1 MFGFVFC
8 ILSSSPPSGP
18 RPFSTALPISRIN
31 PFSHLTRL
39 LCYTISAASSDSP
52 PSIPNIH
59 SAAAYSTYSHNT
71 ILLPH
76 ATIPTKPQHYTPSS
90 LSHQAPETEREAN
103 PSLLRQQL
111 TETTSPNHPTH
122 APRKKAGPIPQP
134 TSLIP
139 CIYLCVVSTPRLKSR
154 RVQRRR

>member
-1 MFGFVFC
+1 MVNTHPLGPSRPPFRFGRGLHAPVHLFPD
-8 ILSSSPPSGP
+8 LSRDARLIKYIYNVSVGSCPSTVSYCW
-18 RPFSTALPISRIN
+18 RPHQHHTP
-31 PFSHLTRL
+31 
-39 LCYTISAASSDSP
+39 
-52 PSIPNIH
+52 
-59 SAAAYSTYSHNT
+59 
-71 ILLPH
+71 PH

-139 CIYLCVVSTPRLKSR
+139 CIYLCVVNTPRLKSR